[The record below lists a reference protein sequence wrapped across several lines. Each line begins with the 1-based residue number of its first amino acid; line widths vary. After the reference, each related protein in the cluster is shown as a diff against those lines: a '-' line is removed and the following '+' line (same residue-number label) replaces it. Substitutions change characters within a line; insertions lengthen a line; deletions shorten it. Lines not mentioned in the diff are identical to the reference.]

1 MAQALPQLVQYV
13 GDVGDHTEELVSW
26 DLQLVLDVDR
36 WGILLESV
44 LR

>member
-1 MAQALPQLVQYV
+1 MAQALAQLQSA
-13 GDVGDHTEELVSW
+13 DDAENHMEEFVSW

-36 WGILLESV
+36 KGILLESV